1 MHIADLDLGIL
12 GANGIVAGGAPMA
25 MGAAFASKYKGDGTV
40 CVLFCGDG
48 ATNEGAW
55 HEAMNFAGLYQL
67 PLITV
72 VENNHWGEF
81 SRQEAQ
87 APITELYV
95 RAQSY
100 AMPGVRVDGQDALAV
115 HAAAREAI
123 DRARSGGGPSLIECD
138 TYRFYNHIGK
148 SEIDPRPKD
157 EVAHWRSRDPVEI
170 LRAVLVQR
178 AITSDEGAERIV
190 EEVRHEIED
199 AIAYAEASPM
209 PDVSDLL
216 KDVYTVS

>member
-1 MHIADLDLGIL
+1 
-12 GANGIVAGGAPMA
+12 
-25 MGAAFASKYKGDGTV
+25 
-40 CVLFCGDG
+40 
-48 ATNEGAW
+48 
-55 HEAMNFAGLYQL
+55 MNFAGLYQL